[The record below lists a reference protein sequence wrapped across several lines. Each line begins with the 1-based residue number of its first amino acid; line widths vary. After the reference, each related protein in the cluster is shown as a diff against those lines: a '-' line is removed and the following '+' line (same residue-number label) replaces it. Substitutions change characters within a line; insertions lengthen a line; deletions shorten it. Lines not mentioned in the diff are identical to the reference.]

1 MSSRSDYERA
11 LSREL
16 IAVGISGRLRRRI
29 LDEIGDHL
37 SCDPEASLGEP
48 TELAH
53 DFADVVGTA
62 RAKTAALA
70 AFASLVVAGLLCAVV
85 FVAAPHGLLR
95 SAQRA
100 GSPGFAALPALV
112 AVIAGQIALA
122 AGCLAGA
129 RWLWRRDRG
138 ALPAAEAAVIRRR
151 AAVGVGAGMVTM
163 VSLGVLGLAAR
174 HQLGSGSSDV
184 AVIAAGVGLLALIAA
199 LPSLWA
205 ATRVR
210 PTVPGDA
217 GDVFDDL
224 GPLAPAGLR
233 GHPWRLAVRFAL
245 GLAAVITVA
254 AVPAQDVYDGALRG
268 LLDGAACL
276 VAFAVLGGYL
286 GLWRPAAPGGSVA
299 D

>member
-1 MSSRSDYERA
+1 VSSPAEYERA
-11 LSREL
+11 LAREL
-16 IAVGISGRLRRRI
+16 IALGISGRLRRRI
-29 LDEIGDHL
+29 LDEIADHL
-37 SCDPEASLGEP
+37 SCDPQASLGEP
-48 TELAH
+48 RELAR
-53 DFADVVGTA
+53 DFADVIGSA

-70 AFASLVVAGLLCAVV
+70 AFASLVVAGLLFGVV
-85 FVAAPHGLLR
+85 FLAAPHGLLR

-100 GSPGFAALPALV
+100 GSPVLATLPAVV
-112 AVIAGQIALA
+112 AVIAGQVALA

-151 AAVGVGAGMVTM
+151 AVVGVGAGLVTM
-163 VSLGVLGLAAR
+163 VSLGVLGLDAR
-174 HQLGSGSSDV
+174 HQLGSGSSSL
-184 AVIAAGVGLLALIAA
+184 AVIAAGVGLLALLAA
-199 LPSLWA
+199 VPSLWA

-210 PTVPGDA
+210 PTAPGGA

-233 GHPWRLAVRFAL
+233 GHPWRLAVRVAL
-245 GLAAVITVA
+245 ALAAVITVA

-268 LLDGAACL
+268 MLDGTACL
-276 VAFAVLGGYL
+276 VGFAVLGRYL
-286 GLWRPAAPGGSVA
+286 GLWRPGAP